1 MPARPVG
8 RSWNVMTEFQENFL
22 KELGALHR
30 APFLFIGSGVS
41 RRYINA
47 ENWEELLKKFCGVIG
62 LNYNQLKASANGVLP
77 AVATELADK
86 MFDHWWSE
94 DQFEVHRAKYEGPN
108 LKRESCLKIE
118 ISEYL
123 EGVSA
128 TDTDDGLLQAELTA
142 FAKVVVDG
150 IITTNYDRFLERIF
164 SDFKPYIGQSDLLF
178 SDPQGVGEI
187 YKIHGCCSKPESL
200 VLTQAD
206 YADFNRKNPYLAA
219 KLLTIFTEHP
229 VIFMGYSV
237 NDDNVQAILES
248 IVSCLD
254 AEGLDKLSNRL
265 IMVQWNRKA
274 TEPILSSHSFSFHG
288 KAVPY
293 RRIECA
299 SFLWLFEALG
309 SIKRKMSPKLLR
321 HLRESIYE
329 LVKTNEAVAT
339 VFVRDI
345 DADTDV
351 SDTEIVIGVG
361 AVSTFRKGM
370 DAEEAEIAQR
380 GYKTYTQTEL
390 VREYVTD
397 EVLSSNANH
406 CKSLIEGTLP
416 ILLKG
421 ATHIPIF
428 RYLRFA
434 GYLEDDGSLKE
445 DVSVDEKV
453 SDSFVSLTRRITEKP
468 THFISKAE
476 KAALPKKGGEFS
488 SWLASM
494 TVGHVLNSLYYV
506 PKNIIELDTLK
517 KYLLDNVTLL
527 QDKNSSKK
535 ANYLKCVGLY
545 DYLRYGRD
553 KIMAEEGF

>member
-1 MPARPVG
+1 
-8 RSWNVMTEFQENFL
+8 MTEFQESFL

-30 APFLFIGSGVS
+30 APFLFVGSGVGVS

-94 DQFEVHRAKYEGPN
+94 AQFEAHRIKYEGPN

-123 EGVSA
+123 QGIST
-128 TDTDDGLLQAELTA
+128 TDTDDVLLQAELTA
-142 FAKVVVDG
+142 FAKIVVDG
-150 IITTNYDRFLERIF
+150 IITTNYDLFLERIF

-187 YKIHGCCSKPESL
+187 YKIHGSCSKPESL

-254 AEGLDKLSNRL
+254 SEGLDKLSNRL

-274 TEPILSSHSFSFHG
+274 VEPILSSHSFSFHG

-293 RRIECA
+293 RRIECN

-321 HLRESIYE
+321 HLRESVYE

-339 VFVRDI
+339 VYVRDI
-345 DADTDV
+345 DTDTDI
-351 SDTEIVIGVG
+351 SDAEIVIGVG

-390 VREYVTD
+390 IEEYVT
-397 EVLSSNANH
+397 EEGISTNANH
-406 CKSLIEGTLP
+406 CKSLVEGTLP
-416 ILLKG
+416 VLLKG

-445 DVSVDEKV
+445 DASIDEKL
-453 SDSFVSLTRRITEKP
+453 SDSFVLLTRRMIEAP
-468 THFISKAE
+468 SHFISKAE
-476 KAALPKKGGEFS
+476 REALPKIHDEFA
-488 SWLASM
+488 SWITKM
-494 TVGHVLNSLYYV
+494 TVAQVLNSLYYV
-506 PKNIIELDTLK
+506 PKNIINLDTVK
-517 KYLLDNVTLL
+517 QYLFDNVSLL
-527 QDKNSSKK
+527 HDKNSIKK
-535 ANYLKCVGLY
+535 TNYIKCVGLF